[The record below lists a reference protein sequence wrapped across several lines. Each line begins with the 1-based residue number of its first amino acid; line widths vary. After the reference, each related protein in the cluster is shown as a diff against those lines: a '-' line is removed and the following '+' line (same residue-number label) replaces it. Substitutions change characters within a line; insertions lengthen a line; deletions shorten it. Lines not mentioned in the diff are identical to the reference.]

1 MCIPAPQSPKTT
13 PFESEQPMS
22 SLLKQLFHDAALI
35 DAVYFCAHHASFV
48 GIAPIAVDSKLHP
61 LIGEV
66 SKANREPPRR
76 LVCV

>member
-1 MCIPAPQSPKTT
+1 
-13 PFESEQPMS
+13 MS

-48 GIAPIAVDSKLHP
+48 GTAPIAKLHP